1 MRKFRF
7 RSMVVLVAALS
18 LVAAAC
24 GSDEPADPVA
34 GDPAPTD
41 DTVCASAD
49 TSAGDLLARICEEGV
64 IRVATDPLYPP
75 QSSLNV
81 ETGEYEG
88 FDIDTATEIATR
100 LGVTVEWTEPKWE
113 VLTAGSWNDRQD
125 MSVGSMT
132 PTDERQAVL
141 DFTEPYAFVPAVV
154 VVHEESSVSDISTD
168 LDGARIGACASCTY
182 EFFLD
187 KSLSIQG
194 FEFDFVIDDVTFAG
208 YDTDTTALQDL
219 ALGDGTRLD
228 AAMTSETTAQAFIDR
243 GNPVKIVGD
252 PAFGEPLSVAFDKSS
267 ELDATSLIE
276 AVDGIVADMHDD
288 GTLTGYSKDWYKGI
302 DVTQVT

>member
-24 GSDEPADPVA
+24 GSDEPADPA
-34 GDPAPTD
+34 TGDPVPTD

-64 IRVATDPLYPP
+64 IRVATDPLYAP

-88 FDIDTATEIATR
+88 FDIDTAVEIANR
-100 LGVTVEWTEPKWE
+100 LGVEVEWTEPNWGA
-113 VLTAGSWNDRQD
+113 LTAGSWNDRQD
-125 MSVGSMT
+125 ISVGSMT
-132 PTDERQAVL
+132 PTNERQEVL
-141 DFTEPYAFVPAVV
+141 HFTEPYAFVPAVV
-154 VVHEESSVSDISTD
+154 VVHNDSSVSDVATE

-187 KSLSIQG
+187 KSLAIEG

-228 AAMTSETTAQAFIDR
+228 AAMTSEPTAQKFIDN

-252 PAFGEPLSVAFDKSS
+252 AVFGEPLAVAFDRSA
-267 ELDATSLIE
+267 ELDPTSLVE
-276 AVDGIVADMHDD
+276 AVDGIVADMHAD
-288 GTLTGYSKDWYKGI
+288 GTLTEFSKTWYKGI
-302 DVTQVT
+302 DVSKV